1 MKTCTKC
8 DVQYAEESEAFAK
21 NVRATD
27 GLQAH
32 CKKCMS
38 KANKDRREKAKVA
51 ANAEKARAKRQ
62 AYMRDYNEK
71 YRKANH
77 SHKLDLT
84 QQWRVRQ
91 AGGVVV
97 EEVDRAIVLY
107 RAEQLE
113 VWNNVSVTDSAF
125 PVPVHFTVTATTL
138 WSGPVFASTVQLRA

>member
-1 MKTCTKC
+1 
-8 DVQYAEESEAFAK
+8 
-21 NVRATD
+21 
-27 GLQAH
+27 
-32 CKKCMS
+32 MS

-107 RAEQLE
+107 RAEGVCQAERCNKVITLE
-113 VWNNVSVTDSAF
+113 TMHLDHIKSVA
-125 PVPVHFTVTATTL
+125 
-138 WSGPVFASTVQLRA
+138 SGGEHSYANTQALCGPCNLAKGSG